1 MSALVLNQ
9 CVDEIEFQPLI
20 ACNEIGNFNDLNS
33 AVEYISEV
41 VFGHKDLFPE
51 FTKGGRSKQSSCFK
65 HITSKI
71 FERQFLLIPPPEEII
86 ISSFT
91 YPLDEKYTFL
101 FSREIIQPPCRT
113 A

>member
-51 FTKGGRSKQSSCFK
+51 FNKDGRHKQSSCFK

-71 FERQFLLIPPPEEII
+71 FDRQYQLILPVEEIV
-86 ISSFT
+86 ISSFAF
-91 YPLDEKYTFL
+91 PLDEKYTFL
-101 FSREIIQPPCRT
+101 FSKEMIQPPCNT